1 MSRLRPAT
9 IAAVSLAVVSAAA
22 FSACGTQ
29 SVTVASNQPAMKRGA
44 VLFQA
49 RCSGCHSLA
58 AAASNG
64 SAANVS
70 KALKYNGPNF
80 NQRKETY
87 ERALYAI
94 SNGGFSGAVMP
105 QNIFTGDDAKVVAQF
120 VAKYSGKEVSNPV
133 SPSTVGGAMGG
144 GAMGGSGAAPAP
156 APKQDLASI
165 GASVFAQNG
174 CGACH
179 QLSAAGAN
187 GKVGP
192 TLNGIGG
199 DPAAML
205 KQSIVNPNAV
215 VEGGY
220 AKNVMPLNFGQL
232 LTAEQV
238 NGLVAYLQKV
248 AR

>member
-1 MSRLRPAT
+1 MKRVRTSS
-9 IAAVSLAVVSAAA
+9 IAVAALAVLSATAV
-22 FSACGTQ
+22 SACGTQ
-29 SVTVASNQPAMKRGA
+29 SIEVASTQPALKRGA
-44 VLFQA
+44 QLFQE

-64 SAANVS
+64 SAANVP
-70 KALKYNGPNF
+70 KGQRFNGPNF

-94 SNGGFSGAVMP
+94 TNGGFSGAVMP
-105 QNIFTGDDAKVVAQF
+105 QNIVTGADAKVVAQF
-120 VAKYSGKEVSNPV
+120 VAKYSGKDVHTPV
-133 SPSTVGGAMGG
+133 SPSQMAGG
-144 GAMGGSGAAPAP
+144 GMTKPAP
-156 APKQDLASI
+156 APKQDLAAV

-179 QLSAAGAN
+179 QLTAAGAN

-192 TLNGIGG
+192 TLNGIGT
-199 DPAAML
+199 DSAAML
-205 KQSIVNPNAV
+205 KTSIVNPNAV
-215 VEGGY
+215 VEKGY

-232 LTAEQV
+232 LTAEQI

>member
-1 MSRLRPAT
+1 MKRVRTSSIAV
-9 IAAVSLAVVSAAA
+9 AAVAVLSATAV
-22 FSACGTQ
+22 SACGTQ
-29 SVTVASNQPAMKRGA
+29 SIEVASNQPVMRHGA
-44 VLFQA
+44 QLFQE

-64 SAANVS
+64 SASNVR
-70 KALKYNGPNF
+70 KAQKFNGPNF

-105 QNIFTGDDAKVVAQF
+105 QNIVTGADAKIVAQF
-120 VAKYSGKEVSNPV
+120 VAKYSGKEVHTPV
-133 SPSTVGGAMGG
+133 SPSQMGG
-144 GAMGGSGAAPAP
+144 GMTKPAP
-156 APKQDLASI
+156 APKQDLAAV

-179 QLSAAGAN
+179 QLTAAGAN

-192 TLNGIGG
+192 SLNGVGG
-199 DPAAML
+199 DPATKI
-205 KQSIVNPNAV
+205 KQSIVAPNAV
-215 VEGGY
+215 IEPGY
-220 AKNVMPLNFGQL
+220 PKNVMPQNFGQL

>member
-1 MSRLRPAT
+1 MSRVRPAT
-9 IAAVSLAVVSAAA
+9 LAAVCLAALSAAA

-29 SVTVASNQPAMKRGA
+29 KVEVASNQPAMKRGA
-44 VLFQA
+44 MLFQA
-49 RCSGCHSLA
+49 RCSGCHSLS

-64 SAANVS
+64 SAANVR

-87 ERALYAI
+87 ERAIYAI

-105 QNIFTGDDAKVVAQF
+105 QNIFTGDDAKLVAQF
-120 VAKYSGKEVSNPV
+120 VAKYSGKDVNTPV
-133 SPSTVGGAMGG
+133 SPSTMGG
-144 GAMGGSGAAPAP
+144 GMGGSGGGAAAP

-199 DPAAML
+199 DPAAMI

-215 VEGGY
+215 VEPGY
-220 AKNVMPLNFGQL
+220 AKNVMPQNFGQM